1 MIKITT
7 IFPGRHEK
15 AEEGKA
21 EHSCALCVGV
31 FLCVFCF
38 FVRLHFFTYDVC
50 FLLVLIVFSACRCQL
65 YPFCFF
71 HFLCVRSVC
80 CPPTTPSRRSVV
92 ICAAPLTIARPAP
105 FGGRPP
111 VPRASRLRLAVAVV
125 VAAEVTLR
133 GRDVA
138 VRRRRLCRPV
148 PARTSRRPGA
158 LGHQMSSRGVICRVI
173 EQHVIW

>member
-1 MIKITT
+1 MYKG
-7 IFPGRHEK
+7 F
-15 AEEGKA
+15 
-21 EHSCALCVGV
+21 SVC
-31 FLCVFCF
+31 FCYF

-65 YPFCFF
+65 YPSCFF

-80 CPPTTPSRRSVV
+80 YSPTTPSRRCVV
-92 ICAAPLTIARPAP
+92 ICAAPLTIARSAP

-111 VPRASRLRLAVAVV
+111 VPRASRLRLAVM

-133 GRDVA
+133 GCDVA

-148 PARTSRRPGA
+148 PARASRRPGA